1 MKKLIA
7 LLIALVGLGAVQAS
21 AQDFSVSAAL
31 LSSPAFQA
39 NSYTIR
45 LRLDYAKN
53 LTDEIA
59 VDVRYQVRNSF
70 TSTVS
75 TVLRPGISYTL
86 GLASSDTYD
95 ISAYAG
101 ARLAMG
107 LDFPLIGPGPG
118 ANFTY
123 SLDLRA
129 GSDLSYSITP
139 AFTAFANIE
148 VGVTPVSTDGFG
160 WYVYIGPSLE
170 YVLGPAAIYA
180 GLDFDTSA
188 YTNGYIGATYTIITN
203 LSATA
208 QVDYDSTWSA
218 LLSIKYKF

>member
-1 MKKLIA
+1 MKKMIA
-7 LLIALVGLGAVQAS
+7 LLIAIVGLGAAAS

-31 LSSPAFQA
+31 VSSPAFQA
-39 NSYTIR
+39 DSYTIR
-45 LRLDYAKN
+45 LRLDYNKN

-75 TVLRPGISYTL
+75 TVLRPGISYTRSL
-86 GLASSDTYD
+86 TSSDTYD

-101 ARLAMG
+101 ARLALG

-123 SLDLRA
+123 SLDLRT

-139 AFTAFANIE
+139 AFTALANVE

-170 YVLGPAAIYA
+170 YVIGPAAIYI

-188 YTNGYIGATYTIITN
+188 YTNGYIGTTYTIMPN

-218 LLSIKYKF
+218 VLSIKYKF